1 MNQILSTKLNK
12 KNYNKKNWFK
22 FQFWISVFI
31 IVLIIFFGALYYYDL
46 VKKQSLSNN
55 LISNYS
61 IYKLYTTTQ
70 NSKNESLE
78 ENSNG
83 LFRNY

>member
-1 MNQILSTKLNK
+1 MNQILSTKLK
-12 KNYNKKNWFK
+12 KNYSKKNWFK
-22 FQFWISVFI
+22 FQFWISIFI

-55 LISNYS
+55 LINNYS

-70 NSKNESLE
+70 NSKNESLK

>member
-12 KNYNKKNWFK
+12 KNYTKKNWFK
-22 FQFWISVFI
+22 FQFGISIFI
-31 IVLIIFFGALYYYDL
+31 LFLIISFSAVYYYNL
-46 VKKQSLSNN
+46 VKKENLSND
-55 LISNYS
+55 LINNYS
-61 IYKLYTTTQ
+61 IYRLYNTY
-70 NSKNESLE
+70 NNENK